1 MPAPSEEKPSAT
13 GAAPANSSSRSSA
26 RAGSAWWSG
35 LWRRGRRWPWPL
47 RAAAWVL
54 GLAGSAVVA
63 AVCLVALALAVAYP
77 NLPAIDSLSD
87 YRPKLPLRVFTA
99 DGVEIG
105 QFGEER
111 RIYVPIGQ
119 IPQVMKDAVL
129 AAEDTR
135 FYQHGGIDWRGV
147 ARAAYVNVI
156 TNARSEGASTISM
169 QVARNF
175 YLPTTKTYT
184 RKLYEALLTLK
195 LERMLSKD
203 QILELYMNHIF
214 LGQRAYGFA
223 AAADTYF
230 GKRLDE
236 ISVAEAAMLAGIP
249 IAPSAFNPVSN
260 PRRATVRQRHI
271 IERMF
276 ETGFITEAQF
286 EQAREEPLRVRPP
299 RESHNYAEHAA
310 ETARQLVFAHY
321 GEEAYSRGLNVVLTI
336 DSGLQRVA
344 HQALRRGL
352 IAFEQRQFYRGPEAF
367 VDLPAD
373 VEGVDARVAVA
384 LAEYPD
390 NEELRAAVVLEA
402 SPRRVVAMLQNGE
415 TVTITGNGL
424 RPVASGLSARA
435 PAAVQIRRGA
445 VVRML
450 ADERGNW
457 TLTQIPEVEGALVA
471 VDPRTGAV
479 RAMVGGFD
487 FDRNKFNHVTQA
499 WRQPGSSFKPFIYS
513 AALEQG
519 FTPLT
524 QVNDAPM
531 FFTAIETGSQ
541 AWEPRNYDGQF
552 DGLLPL
558 HEALARS
565 KNMVSIRLLQA
576 NGPEYT
582 QAWAQR
588 FGFEAARHP
597 AYLTMALGAGTVTP
611 LQMATAYSV
620 FANGGH
626 LVQPQLIQ
634 RITDSSGRVLLSFEP
649 PPLEATPRSIDERNA
664 FVMTNMLQE
673 VTRAGTAAR
682 AQSLLKRNDIFGKT
696 GTTNDAIDVWFAGYQ
711 QTLTAVVWVGH
722 STPRRL
728 GRNETGGGLALPIWI
743 DLMAHA
749 LKDVPVSPPEPP
761 EGVVLVD
768 GHWVFDEFVGRQGIV
783 ALGTD
788 DKIPEAPNL
797 EERRGILDLFR
808 R

>member
-1 MPAPSEEKPSAT
+1 MPAPTEEKPTAT
-13 GAAPANSSSRSSA
+13 GSKRAKPAGNAQGAA
-26 RAGSAWWSG
+26 
-35 LWRRGRRWPWPL
+35 RWPWPV
-47 RAAAWVL
+47 RAIAWLL
-54 GLAGSAVVA
+54 GLAASAVVA
-63 AVCLVALALAVAYP
+63 VACLAALALAVAYP

-111 RIYVPIGQ
+111 RIFVPITAM
-119 IPQVMKDAVL
+119 PQVMKDAVL
-129 AAEDTR
+129 AAEDAR

-147 ARAAYVNVI
+147 ARAAYVNVMS
-156 TNARSEGASTISM
+156 NSRSEGASTISM

-184 RKLYEALLTLK
+184 RKLYETLLTLK

-214 LGQRAYGFA
+214 LGHRAYGFA

-230 GKRLDE
+230 GKGIQD
-236 ISVAEAAMLAGIP
+236 ITVAEAAMLAGIP

-260 PRRATVRQRHI
+260 PRRATARQRYI

-276 ETGFITEAQF
+276 ETGFITENQVD
-286 EQAREEPLRVRPP
+286 EAREQVLKVRPP

-336 DSGLQRVA
+336 DSDLQRAA

-352 IAFEQRQFYRGPEAF
+352 INFEQRQFYRGPEAF
-367 VDLPAD
+367 VDLPNE

-384 LAEYPD
+384 LAEHPD
-390 NEELRAAVVLEA
+390 NEELRAAVVLDA
-402 SPRRVVAMLQNGE
+402 SPREVVAMLQSGE
-415 TVTITGNGL
+415 IVSVTGNGL
-424 RPVASGLSARA
+424 RPAASGLSARA

-445 VVRML
+445 VVRL
-450 ADERGNW
+450 VQDERGSW

-513 AALEQG
+513 AALERG

-531 FFTAIETGSQ
+531 FFSAIETGSQ
-541 AWEPRNYDGQF
+541 AWAPRNYDGRF
-552 DGLLPL
+552 EGMMPL
-558 HEALARS
+558 HTAMARS

-588 FGFEAARHP
+588 FGFEPSRHP
-597 AYLTMALGAGTVTP
+597 PYLTMALGAGTVTP
-611 LQMATAYSV
+611 LQMATAFGV
-620 FANGGH
+620 FANGGR
-626 LVQPQLIQ
+626 LMQPQLIQ
-634 RITDSSGRVLLSFEP
+634 RITDNTGRVLLSFEP
-649 PPLEATPRSIDERNA
+649 PPLHAAPRVIDERNA
-664 FVMTNMLQE
+664 FVMTQMLQE

-682 AQSLLKRNDIFGKT
+682 AQSLLRRNDIFGKT

-711 QTLTAVVWVGH
+711 QTLTAVAWVGH

-749 LKDVPVSPPEPP
+749 LRDVPVSPPEPP
-761 EGVVLVD
+761 DGVVRVGD
-768 GHWVFDEFVGRQGIV
+768 HWVYEEYVGSQGIV

-797 EERRGILDLFR
+797 EERRSILDLFR